1 MLTHIETG
9 LREIF
14 HTTTEPAEPLLRLSG
29 VGVRFGGLQ
38 ALSSVSFDVAPKA
51 MVAIIGP
58 NGAGKSTMLNAIG
71 GLVKST
77 GRINFGGRDLQ
88 RLPAAQIAR
97 TGIGRSFQD
106 PQLIDHYSV
115 LENVLCGGH
124 NTLGYG
130 LFDQV
135 CRPRRVR
142 RLEAEMERR
151 ARILLEFMELDS
163 LAQHEAGSL
172 SYGARKLIDIAR
184 AMLSGPR
191 LLLLDEPSSGLDHH
205 ERSNLESTLIALR
218 DERLL
223 TAIVVEHHMD
233 LVRSVAT
240 RVVGMQAGEVLMT
253 GTPTEVLD
261 SEEFREAIV
270 GGSHPSVPPAEPERG

>member
-1 MLTHIETG
+1 MMLTHIESG

-14 HTTTEPAEPLLRLSG
+14 PTTTEPDEPLLGLSG
-29 VGVRFGGLQ
+29 VTVRFGGLQ
-38 ALSSVSFDVAPKA
+38 ALSNVTFDVAPKG

-77 GRINFGGRDLQ
+77 GRIDFGGHNLQ
-88 RLPAAQIAR
+88 RLPAAQIAQ
-97 TGIGRSFQD
+97 TAIGRSFQD

-115 LENVLCGGH
+115 LENMLCGAH
-124 NTLGYG
+124 TTLGYG

-135 CRPRRVR
+135 FRPRRVAR
-142 RLEAEMERR
+142 REAEMNRR
-151 ARILLEFMELDS
+151 AHILLEFMELDA
-163 LAQHEAGSL
+163 LANHEAGSL

-184 AMLSGPR
+184 SMLSGPR

-223 TAIVVEHHMD
+223 TAIIVEHHMD

-240 RVVGMQAGEVLMT
+240 QVVGMQAGEVLVT
-253 GTPTEVLD
+253 GTPSEVLD

-270 GGSHPSVPPAEPERG
+270 GGSHSAEPGGRK